1 MSSLSLTA
9 RADYE
14 GIYEITSSG
23 MTHCLNDH
31 FPLGFGHG
39 IFNAVP
45 YLLELIT
52 TIGVV
57 VVIDVVGDR
66 FAGDGKQVA
75 SERRF

>member
-1 MSSLSLTA
+1 LSLSLTA

-31 FPLGFGHG
+31 FPLGFGHS

-45 YLLELIT
+45 LIYWN
-52 TIGVV
+52 
-57 VVIDVVGDR
+57 
-66 FAGDGKQVA
+66 
-75 SERRF
+75 